1 MQSKVYVAVVARYS
15 PEGELRPLSVQWEDG
30 RSFSIDRILDV
41 RRAASLKAGG
51 AGIRYTVRLGRHET
65 YLFLEEDRWFV
76 QRR

>member
-51 AGIRYTVRLGRHET
+51 AGIRLSLIHI
-65 YLFLEEDRWFV
+65 
-76 QRR
+76 